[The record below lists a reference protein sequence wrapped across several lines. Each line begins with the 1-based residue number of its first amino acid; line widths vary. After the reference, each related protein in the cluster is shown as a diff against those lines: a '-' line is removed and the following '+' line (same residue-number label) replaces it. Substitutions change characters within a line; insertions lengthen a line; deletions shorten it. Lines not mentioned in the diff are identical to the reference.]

1 MRADL
6 DRIRLTRGAVL
17 QTATARPE
25 FIYFPIDCL
34 VSLVVTLE
42 SGDMVEAATIGND
55 GYVGISTVLGIEP
68 ARLTAMVQ
76 IAGEAF
82 RMPVDAFQALMNIP
96 ELRSRLQ
103 AYASRALATISQSV
117 ACMAFHPV
125 QERLARWLLL
135 VRDGLQH
142 DEFPLT
148 QDFLAV
154 MLGVHRPT
162 VTIAVRILES
172 AGVISHR
179 RGVIKIV
186 DVPALQ
192 DASCECYEVSVGGGA
207 IPGGLSLLHLE

>member
-1 MRADL
+1 MRPDL

-17 QTATARPE
+17 QTATARPD

-34 VSLVVTLE
+34 VSMVVTLE

-55 GYVGISTVLGIEP
+55 GYVGISTFLGIDP

-82 RMPVDAFQALMNIP
+82 RMPVDAFQALTDIP

-103 AYASRALATISQSV
+103 TYTSKAISTISQSV

-135 VRDGLQH
+135 VRDGLQR

-162 VTIAVRILES
+162 VTIAVRILET

-179 RGVIKIV
+179 RGVIRIV
-186 DVPALQ
+186 NVPALK
-192 DASCECYEVSVGGGA
+192 DAACECYEASVGGGLFPA
-207 IPGGLSLLHLE
+207 V